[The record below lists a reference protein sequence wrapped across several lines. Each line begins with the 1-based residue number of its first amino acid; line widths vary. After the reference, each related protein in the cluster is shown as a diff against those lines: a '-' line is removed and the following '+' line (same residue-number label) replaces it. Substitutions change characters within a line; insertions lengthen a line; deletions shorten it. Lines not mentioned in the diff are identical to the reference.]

1 MSEPLEEF
9 AARLSAIETEIGKLC
24 LEQGLR
30 VEEVCCV
37 LARMIGIAI
46 RINCAG
52 AAERDK
58 CLVTMYALT
67 RQTMSDAGT
76 RPTWPQ

>member
-1 MSEPLEEF
+1 MSELEEF
-9 AARLSAIETEIGKLC
+9 AARLSAIENEIGKLC
-24 LEQGLR
+24 VEQGYR
-30 VEEVCCV
+30 VEEVSCA

-46 RINCAG
+46 RLNCTT

-58 CLVTMYALT
+58 CIVAMYDIT